1 MERKKYLFGIRET
14 SEAVNQGE
22 AEQRMK
28 QVYSLYSAQDC
39 SSLSLVQHRSDPLV
53 LENILYYYN
62 NMSMV
67 MVNLSIYRQVMDR

>member
-1 MERKKYLFGIRET
+1 MERKKCLFGIREM

-28 QVYSLYSAQDC
+28 QVYSLYSTQDC
-39 SSLSLVQHRSDPLV
+39 SSLSLVQHHSDPLV
-53 LENILYYYN
+53 LENVLYYYN